1 MNKERIRLNTAKGIQ
16 ESEKRIDREKGI
28 IYGFSVVEK
37 GVLKDERGEFN
48 EEGLAIVASL
58 GEKSKIGIKSRYG
71 HPNMSNEA
79 LGTFLGRVKNFNVD
93 GDIVRGDLHFDKTA
107 YKTPNGDLANYV
119 MDLAESDPDAF
130 GASMV
135 IQCKLVEQLEDNG
148 KPKKDEKGKKA
159 VPLMMVTKLS
169 NVDIVDDGA
178 ATNGMLSS
186 FFSDSVKP
194 SAGMT
199 NFLDKFLDNPDAIDK
214 TISFLERY
222 SNNKENLARGE
233 GQGVGGPKQGDGG
246 TDTCVCPK
254 CGYKSKHE
262 KGTACSEIKCPKCG
276 ASMTGEGANN
286 SKKLDKEKEVVYD
299 KKQIETKGGGTVD
312 TVEAL
317 KTQIVTLEAEKAKLA
332 IELEAKKGAEDR
344 EVLKT
349 QIATLEEKIKV
360 AEGSK
365 TTITELETKL
375 SDAEA
380 INTKNESD
388 KIALAK
394 SERVIR
400 IDSYIEL
407 GKKEG
412 RILPALEAPIK
423 SLLVSLDCE
432 KKDFTAKDKD
442 GKEIKVTQE
451 ELLLSVLGDM
461 PKSIKL
467 EELSIDG
474 NGGEGDAPNKIQNK
488 ENIPVE
494 NVELATQATKY
505 AKDNEC
511 SYQDALIALTVGK

>member
-135 IQCKLVEQLEDNG
+135 IKAKFVEQLEDNG

-178 ATNGMLSS
+178 ATKSMLGSS

-199 NFLDKFLDNPDAIDK
+199 TFLDKFLDDSDAISK

-222 SNNKENLARGE
+222 SNNKGNLARGE

-286 SKKLDKEKEVVYD
+286 SKKLDNGNKAEYNE
-299 KKQIETKGGGTVD
+299 KQIKIKGGGTVD

-317 KTQIVTLEAEKAKLA
+317 KAQIVTLEAEKAKLA

-412 RILPALEAPIK
+412 RILPALEVSLK
-423 SLLVSLDCE
+423 SLIVSLDCE

-467 EELSIDG
+467 GEVVVDG
-474 NGGEGDAPNKIQNK
+474 DKIVVPNKIQNK